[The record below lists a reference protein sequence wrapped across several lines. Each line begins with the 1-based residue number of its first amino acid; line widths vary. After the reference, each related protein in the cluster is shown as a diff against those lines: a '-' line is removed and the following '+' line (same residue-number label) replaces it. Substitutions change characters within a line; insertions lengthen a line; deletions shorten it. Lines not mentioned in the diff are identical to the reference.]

1 MRGKTKCLQN
11 TQEISTLL
19 LNNRQCSALSILCLK
34 PSQPVLDIKFEIK
47 AHVQN
52 SESRDEC
59 VRVKIKK
66 GEIVESKIR
75 IY

>member
-66 GEIVESKIR
+66 RRNCGI
-75 IY
+75 